1 MAKVNRNLNGYSD
14 KQLTTREKIIPGLET
29 ESIVINSSSLN
40 YPATYSLVC
49 GLFSNLLCVRFSVV
63 QEQFLEVLL
72 DKMWYL
78 VRLTDLVHE
87 EITNFSVL
95 YPQITH
101 GHCWRRMVV
110 TLAKNLISGAVI
122 NALAIAPGFTECMSP
137 ILPFEVDGRCPGLN
151 QTANALTCQVSIA
164 FS

>member
-1 MAKVNRNLNGYSD
+1 MVHEL
-14 KQLTTREKIIPGLET
+14 
-29 ESIVINSSSLN
+29 
-40 YPATYSLVC
+40 
-49 GLFSNLLCVRFSVV
+49 
-63 QEQFLEVLL
+63 FLEVLL
-72 DKMWYL
+72 NKVWYL

-95 YPQITH
+95 YPQVTH

-110 TLAKNLISGAVI
+110 TLAKNFIPCTVI
-122 NALAIAPGFTECMSP
+122 NAVTIAPGFTECMSP

-151 QTANALTCQVSIA
+151 QTANTLACQVSIP